1 MWKKGT
7 IQTDLSHSKDAIVV
21 KSDQNYYI
29 LTEKHFK
36 PGLKQLKTGW
46 EIYFQVK
53 NEEITSVF
61 MYGPQEK
68 QPKED
73 PK

>member
-1 MWKKGT
+1 MWKKGI
-7 IQTDLSHSKDAIVV
+7 IQTDLSHNKDAVVV

-36 PGLKQLKTGW
+36 PGLKHLKTGW
-46 EIYFQVK
+46 EIYFQAK
-53 NEEITSVF
+53 NEEITNVF

-68 QPKED
+68 QPGRD